1 MVLHH
6 PMPPGVGRFLGDVL
20 ADRERGIFDAWQ
32 ANLPWWHWSD
42 FETIIER
49 GDETVA
55 SPDVSFA
62 MYQTL
67 AWVLRGPEDE
77 LRRRLP
83 WEYLNVGFRDRYRL
97 LNLGTLL
104 RCRGGAAWE

>member
-1 MVLHH
+1 MT
-6 PMPPGVGRFLGDVL
+6 PEIGRFLGDTLRV
-20 ADRERGIFDAWQ
+20 REQEIFDAFQ

-49 GDETVA
+49 GDETIA
-55 SPDVSFA
+55 SPDVSFS

-67 AWVLRGPEDE
+67 AWTLGGNARE
-77 LRRRLP
+77 LAKRLP

-97 LNLGTLL
+97 LNLGTML
-104 RCRGGAAWE
+104 RCKAGATWEAVR